1 MTRTP
6 DDTEAGA
13 QVMRDLRRRIQVFT
27 AVLRENTTGAQRE
40 YTGTVL
46 ASVTIEFDCARSLVE
61 VRSDAHQPVEVQMND
76 ATIWQI
82 DPAHTTIEFAV
93 KHMMFTTVRG
103 RFKSF
108 TRTVY
113 VDERD
118 PDKSRVEVSIDAT
131 SIDTGVADRDA
142 HLRSADFLDV
152 ENHPRIMFRSTR
164 VGDAHKTEGDRFT
177 ITGDLEIR
185 GQAMPVTLET
195 TFEGVGK
202 DPWGKQ
208 RAGFA
213 ARAEIDRR
221 EWGLRWNQ
229 ALETGGVLVGRSV
242 KSKLKRRR

>member
-1 MTRTP
+1 VNDRT
-6 DDTEAGA
+6 T
-13 QVMRDLRRRIQVFT
+13 
-27 AVLRENTTGAQRE
+27 
-40 YTGTVL
+40 
-46 ASVTIEFDCARSLVE
+46 
-61 VRSDAHQPVEVQMND
+61 
-76 ATIWQI
+76 WQI

-103 RFKSF
+103 RFKDF
-108 TRTVY
+108 TGTVH
-113 VDERD
+113 VDERNA
-118 PDKSRVEVSIDAT
+118 DKSRVEVRIDAK

-152 ENHPRIMFRSTR
+152 EKHPHITFRSTR
-164 VGDAHKTEGDRFT
+164 VGGAHKKEGDRFT

-185 GQAMPVTLET
+185 GKAMPVTLEA

-213 ARAEIDRR
+213 ARTEIDRR

-229 ALETGGVLVGRSV
+229 ALETGGVLVGHGV
-242 KSKLKRRR
+242 KIEVEVQAVKQEAEDQETAGETTSTGTRTSA